1 MSYLEYNVK
10 WVPTGFKKV
19 FYVNWALVLLLATVA
34 GIGFGMLY
42 SVAGG
47 TAATWAEPQMKRFAF
62 GLAVM
67 MVIGFVP
74 IWFWRNMAGLAYAA
88 SVGLLLWVEFFGSVG
103 MGAQRW
109 IDLGF
114 IRLQPSELTK
124 ITLIMAL
131 AAYYDW
137 LDLSKVSRPFWVLAP
152 VTLILVPA
160 GLTLMQ
166 PDLGTALLLMAGGAI
181 TMFLAGVHWL
191 YFVVVGVGGI
201 GSVAAVLLSR
211 GTDWQLLKDYQY
223 RRIDT
228 FLDPASDPLGAGYH
242 ITQSKIALGSGG
254 WTGRGF
260 LQGTQSRLNF
270 LPEKHTDF
278 IFTSLAEEFGFVGA
292 ASLLALYVAIIVVA
306 VASATRN
313 QDRFGALVTW
323 GVAATF
329 FLFFAVNMSMVMGL
343 APVVGVP
350 LPLVSYG
357 GSAILMNLV
366 ALAVVLRV
374 DYENKLLMRGSGKLP
389 TTRKRGER
397 A

>member
-1 MSYLEYNVK
+1 MSFLEYNVK
-10 WVPTGFKKV
+10 WTPTGLAKV
-19 FYVNWALVLLLATVA
+19 LYVNWALVLLVTAVA

-47 TAATWAEPQMKRFAF
+47 DAEVWAETQMQRFALGF
-62 GLAVM
+62 ALM
-67 MVIGFVP
+67 MIIGFIP
-74 IWFWRNMAGLAYAA
+74 IWFWRNMAGLAYAVSIA
-88 SVGLLLWVEFFGSVG
+88 LLLGVEFFGEARG
-103 MGAQRW
+103 GAQRW

-114 IRLQPSELTK
+114 MRLQPSELTK
-124 ITLIMAL
+124 ITLVMAL

-137 LDLSKVSRPFWVLAP
+137 LDISKVSRPFWVLVP
-152 VTLILVPA
+152 LTLILVPT

-166 PDLGTALLLMAGGAI
+166 PDLGTAILLAAGGAV
-181 TMFLAGVHWL
+181 MLFLAGVHWL
-191 YFVVVGVGGI
+191 YFLVVGAGGA
-201 GSVAAVLLSR
+201 GGVAAVLLSR

-228 FLDPASDPLGAGYH
+228 FLTPESDPLGAGYH

-278 IFTSLAEEFGFVGA
+278 IFTSLAEEFGFVGG
-292 ASLLALYVAIIVVA
+292 ASLLALYVGIIVVA

-323 GVAATF
+323 GVASAF
-329 FLFFAVNMSMVMGL
+329 FLYFAVNMAMVMGL

-357 GSAILMNLV
+357 GSAMLVLMIGFGLV
-366 ALAVVLRV
+366 QSAHIH
-374 DYENKLLMRGSGKLP
+374 
-389 TTRKRGER
+389 R
-397 A
+397 ARSR